1 MTTIKDYPNY
11 LIYEDGRVYSKDR
24 QSIYTKGKRIGM
36 IRNIKGRKLTPT
48 IGFNGYYRYVLIDT
62 NNNRKYPTL
71 HRLLAIHYIPNP
83 NNYKFVDHIN
93 RDRLDN
99 RLENL
104 RWVSQTE
111 NNNNTNVPS
120 TNKSGHKNIYYMA
133 SESHKDRKKRWVFR
147 RGGDYPIMKYFLT
160 KEEAIDFKEKFC
172 KENYLELI

>member
-1 MTTIKDYPNY
+1 MEIIDYPNY
-11 LIYEDGRVYSKDR
+11 LIYDDGRVEKKDL
-24 QSIYTKGKRIGM
+24 QIILTKGKRTGM
-36 IRNIKGRKLTPT
+36 KRTMKGRELKPT
-48 IGFNGYYRYVLIDT
+48 IGFNGYYRYKLKNIEGVS
-62 NNNRKYPTL
+62 KYPTL

-111 NNNNTNVPS
+111 NNNNTNISS
-120 TNKSGHKNIYYMA
+120 TNKCGNKNIYYLA

-147 RGGDYPIMKYFLT
+147 RGGKYPIMKYFLT
-160 KEEAIDFKEKFC
+160 KEEAIDCKKKFC
-172 KENYLELI
+172 KENGLELI